1 MKTITAC
8 DLGIEVTDAIGVFR
22 WLLASFLMGKRIRA
36 TVAVEAYRMLVD
48 QQGLDTPLKLAQTSH
63 STLVRLLG
71 QAGFARYDEST
82 ARRLHDLG
90 NKVQVELV
98 AQLEALQEGSN
109 AEGFKRWLLSFEG
122 VGPKTVEIF
131 MREGLAHLTK
141 LEGH

>member
-1 MKTITAC
+1 LKTITAC

-131 MREGLAHLTK
+131 MREGLSHLTK
-141 LEGH
+141 L